1 MTDLLSDN
9 VPQGLPGGE
18 TLGVMDAV
26 RMGWRLMMADFW
38 PIWLIGL
45 VAYAIQMGC
54 GVVNAMPYIG
64 GCLAL
69 AVGIFVQAPLGAGLF
84 FAVRRRIDGAP
95 AQVGDLFEGFRE
107 RYWPSV
113 VAVLLPMG
121 LALAF
126 GLLIFGGAVAAGGVM
141 SGFGEHLS
149 EDDMLVVVGVAMLV
163 LVPLCIVFGL
173 VMLLFV
179 FSQLAVWDH
188 PESGWQAM
196 KDSVRVVKAHY
207 MSTLGLMLL
216 FALIGLAAGILG
228 FLACCVGVFFTMP
241 VAMVWFNAAAIYL
254 YRSWTGQPLVQPI
267 AEEPPA
273 EGAGP
278 VAPTDIEPP
287 PAPPTD
293 VLPPGV

>member
-1 MTDLLSDN
+1 MTEFPETDMWQDM
-9 VPQGLPGGE
+9 PGGE

-38 PIWLIGL
+38 PIWLLGL
-45 VAYAIQMGC
+45 VVYAIHAGC
-54 GVVNAMPYIG
+54 GVVGATPYIG
-64 GCLAL
+64 GCIAL
-69 AVGIFVQAPLGAGLF
+69 AVGIFVQAPLNAGMF
-84 FAVRRRIDGAP
+84 FAVRRCIDGAP
-95 AQVGDLFEGFRE
+95 AQVGDVFEGFRQ

-113 VAVLLPMG
+113 VAVLLPTG

-126 GLLIFGGAVAAGGVM
+126 GLLIFVGVFAAGGVM
-141 SGFGEHLS
+141 SGFEGHMS
-149 EDDMLVVVGVAMLV
+149 EDEMLVVVGVAMLV

-173 VMLLFV
+173 IMLLFV

-216 FALIGLAAGILG
+216 FALIGLAAALAGIV
-228 FLACCVGVFFTMP
+228 ACCVGLFFTAP
-241 VAMVWFNAAAIYL
+241 LVMVWYNATLIHL

-267 AEEPPA
+267 AVQVPA

-287 PAPPTD
+287 PAPPAD

>member
-1 MTDLLSDN
+1 MTDLLSDD
-9 VPQGLPGGE
+9 VPQDVPGGE

-26 RMGWRLMMADFW
+26 RMAWRLMMADFW
-38 PIWLIGL
+38 PIWLLGL
-45 VAYAIQMGC
+45 VVYAIRAGC
-54 GVVNAMPYIG
+54 GVVGAMPYIG
-64 GCLAL
+64 GCIAL
-69 AVGIFVQAPLGAGLF
+69 AVGIFVQAPLNAGMF
-84 FAVRRRIDGAP
+84 FAVRRCIDGAP
-95 AQVGDLFEGFRE
+95 ANVGEVFQGFRE

-113 VAVLLPMG
+113 VAVLLPTG

-141 SGFGEHLS
+141 TGFEEHMS
-149 EDDMLVVVGVAMLV
+149 EDEMLAVVGVAMLILV
-163 LVPLCIVFGL
+163 LLCIVFGL
-173 VMLLFV
+173 IMLLFV

-207 MSTLGLMLL
+207 MSSLGMILL
-216 FALIGLAAGILG
+216 FALIGLAAALVGI
-228 FLACCVGVFFTMP
+228 LACCVGVFFTAP
-241 VAMVWFNAAAIYL
+241 LVMVWFNATLIYL

-267 AEEPPA
+267 AVEPPA
-273 EGAGP
+273 EDTGP
-278 VAPTDIEPP
+278 VPPTDIEPP